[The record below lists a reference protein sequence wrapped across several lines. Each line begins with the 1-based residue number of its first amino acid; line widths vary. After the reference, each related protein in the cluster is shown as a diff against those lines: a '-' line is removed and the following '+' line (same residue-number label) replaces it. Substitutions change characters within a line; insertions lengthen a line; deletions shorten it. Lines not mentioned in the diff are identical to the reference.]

1 MVCLEY
7 VKGTDLGLVEY
18 NNLDSYK
25 IILLFFLLCMYILY
39 MYKFF
44 LNKVIENDF
53 YQNAE
58 IFIFSL
64 VSYWLQ
70 INLTTLMYF

>member
-25 IILLFFLLCMYILY
+25 IILLGFLLCMYILY
-39 MYKFF
+39 MYIFF
-44 LNKVIENDF
+44 LNKAIENYF

-58 IFIFSL
+58 FFIFSL
-64 VSYWLQ
+64 VPYWLQ
-70 INLTTLMYF
+70 INLTTFMYF

>member
-25 IILLFFLLCMYILY
+25 IILLGFLLCMYILY
-39 MYKFF
+39 MYIFL
-44 LNKVIENDF
+44 LNKVTENYF
-53 YQNAE
+53 YQNTE
-58 IFIFSL
+58 FFIFSL
-64 VSYWLQ
+64 VPYWLQ
-70 INLTTLMYF
+70 